1 MESLIAYTQNKECV
15 SSSLRLDGN
24 SDKCISELLDIL
36 YRIGGDEPNANFNE
50 SDFIK
55 LFQSILFDLQQFK
68 PFDSTEK
75 ISSPNR
81 LEMLPNNIYRKM
93 IAHIILNIE
102 NYNLHQLNLLYC
114 LFVAIEENA
123 ISGFMCI
130 SLTGRLYKQ
139 IIELLQKYTI
149 EPKYAWKSIYNL
161 SKTEKQLIICNTT
174 IILLTQ
180 ERIHRLE

>member
-81 LEMLPNNIYRKM
+81 LEMLPNNIYRK
-93 IAHIILNIE
+93 I
-102 NYNLHQLNLLYC
+102 NL
-114 LFVAIEENA
+114 
-123 ISGFMCI
+123 
-130 SLTGRLYKQ
+130 
-139 IIELLQKYTI
+139 
-149 EPKYAWKSIYNL
+149 
-161 SKTEKQLIICNTT
+161 
-174 IILLTQ
+174 
-180 ERIHRLE
+180 